1 MVSLGW
7 AGLDPAHI
15 WDENSSLGVSIPYTT
30 LGQVSAHPNEAMN
43 SNLKQLTLALH
54 NYESAYKVFPPGT
67 VNNSVAGSNGATTA
81 GDDPN
86 GHNGDG
92 TAGIG
97 GPWICFLLP
106 FIEQPGLYSNFEL
119 IQSQRSE
126 VVDWFGN
133 ATYAATP
140 IGNSHLQAMDCPAQP
155 WNDELMADGTDMED
169 LARGNYAACY
179 GSGGYGTLQTTNP
192 AIGGIF
198 GNNSKV
204 TPVQVTD
211 GLSNTLMLS
220 ELKYRQTSSNG
231 PSSADVRGTWGYG
244 TMGGNTFSAQ
254 TAPNSTVADAIWGC
268 RSMPSEG
275 MPCVST
281 GDPYVNLFAAARSYH
296 TGGINVTLGDG
307 SGASSPA
314 AFPSR
319 RGRRWEPAAAMRS
332 SALSINWPSHHLP
345 LQTSPARMA
354 SMPPARPF
362 RRSPRCR

>member
-1 MVSLGW
+1 MKRFQPSKRFGFTLIELLVVIAIIAILI
-7 AGLDPAHI
+7 ALLVPA
-15 WDENSSLGVSIPYTT
+15 V
-30 LGQVSAHPNEAMN
+30 QKVRSAAAQLQCMN
-43 SNLKQLTLALH
+43 NLKQLTLALH
-54 NYESAYKVFPPGT
+54 NYESANKVFPPGT

-106 FIEQPGLYSNFEL
+106 YIEQPGLYNNFML
-119 IQSQRSE
+119 IQSQRPE

-140 IGNSHLQAMDCPAQP
+140 IGNSHLTGFDCPAQP
-155 WNDELMADGTDMED
+155 WNNELMSDGTDMED

-198 GNNSKV
+198 GNNSKT

-220 ELKYRQTSSNG
+220 ELQYRQMSTNG
-231 PSSADVRGTWGYG
+231 PSYQDIRGTWGYG

-254 TAPNSTVADAIWGC
+254 TGPNSTVPDAIWGC
-268 RSMPSEG
+268 RSLPSEN

-281 GDPYVNLFAAARSYH
+281 GAPYVNLFAAARSYH
-296 TGGINVTLGDG
+296 TGGVNVTFGDG
-307 SGASSPA
+307 SGRYISSGIALPTWQA
-314 AFPSR
+314 LGT
-319 RGRRWEPAAAMRS
+319 RGGNEVVGS
-332 SALSINWPSHHLP
+332 LD
-345 LQTSPARMA
+345 
-354 SMPPARPF
+354 
-362 RRSPRCR
+362 